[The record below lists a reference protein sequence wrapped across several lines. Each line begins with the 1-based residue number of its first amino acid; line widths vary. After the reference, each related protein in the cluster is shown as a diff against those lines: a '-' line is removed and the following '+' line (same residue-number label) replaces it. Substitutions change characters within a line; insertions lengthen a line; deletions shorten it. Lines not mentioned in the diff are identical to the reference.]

1 MYYWCNLLSGNPL
14 DQGKFS
20 LLAESINIGNNN
32 NNNSAAGHDIGGRN
46 AIEFFSNLPT
56 FGDVASAA
64 GHDIGGRNAIEFF

>member
-32 NNNSAAGHDIGGRN
+32 NNNNIIIIFH
-46 AIEFFSNLPT
+46 FFLFELFLFELNRGKNTIAMQRHP
-56 FGDVASAA
+56 V
-64 GHDIGGRNAIEFF
+64 